1 MRRKVRI
8 LSGLLLLFC
17 GSLCFLL
24 PNIREWKIQREVDQ
38 LTDDFGET
46 EDKRESPSDLQND
59 RENEAGKRTEKATEK
74 KDTDYTGELYTKM
87 QEYNERLAEEGQS
100 IVDAWSYEQPCLD
113 PSVLP
118 DGDYTI
124 GYIEIPDMEV
134 RLPLLLGA
142 SRENL
147 AQGAAVLAG
156 TSLPI
161 GGEDTNCVIAAHR
174 GWKGSAYFQYIEKM
188 EQGSLVYIGNPWET
202 LIYRAVDIRVIDP
215 DDVDSILI
223 QEGKDMV
230 TLLTCHP
237 YMSGGKYRYLVYC
250 ERSDAEVKNDCMEEQ
265 KNTTKAKKANKVQKD
280 ERNNQEEG
288 YAAFHPDLIEVER
301 YIRIAL
307 PLLTLLL
314 SFLVIY
320 FRYFK

>member
-1 MRRKVRI
+1 MDMKRKMRI
-8 LSGLLLLFC
+8 LSGLLLFFC
-17 GSLCFLL
+17 GALCFLS
-24 PNIREWKIQREVDQ
+24 PNFHEWKIQRDVDR
-38 LTDDFGET
+38 LIDDFDEP
-46 EDKRESPSDLQND
+46 EDSRELQQEPQND
-59 RENEAGKRTEKATEK
+59 RQNEEGKK
-74 KDTDYTGELYTKM
+74 KTAFGEELYTKM
-87 QEYNERLAEEGQS
+87 REYNERLTEEGQN
-100 IVDAWSYEQPCLD
+100 IVDAWSYEQPSVDL
-113 PSVLP
+113 SVLP
-118 DGDYTI
+118 GGDCTF

-147 AQGAAVLAG
+147 AQGAAVLAR

-161 GGEDTNCVIAAHR
+161 GGENTNCVIAAHR
-174 GWKGSAYFQYIEKM
+174 GWKGSAFFQHIEKM
-188 EQGSLVYIGNPWET
+188 EKGSLVYITNPWET
-202 LIYRAVDIRVIDP
+202 LVYRTIDVRIIDP
-215 DDVDSILI
+215 DDVESILI

-250 ERSDAEVKNDCMEEQ
+250 ERVDAEEESRYTEELGEKEAGKVREDKEEIQ
-265 KNTTKAKKANKVQKD
+265 EGEGCAVFHAN
-280 ERNNQEEG
+280 
-288 YAAFHPDLIEVER
+288 LIEVEE

-320 FRYFK
+320 FRYYK